1 MSAPSATPH
10 PNPPPQG
17 GRGKNGAQADTAVNQ
32 PSDPSGFSVYLQP
45 NVLIV
50 FAMGFASGLPL
61 LLTLSTLSL
70 WLAEAGIDKTTI
82 GLFALVGLP
91 YSIKFLWSPVIDR
104 MPLPPF
110 TTLLGRR
117 RGWAIA
123 IQALLILAIL
133 AMALTDPRIDA
144 GMTALAALAIAFLS
158 ASQDI
163 VIDAYRIE
171 ILSEREQGAGAA
183 ATQAGYRLGLL
194 ASGAGALFIADAFGW
209 FAAFV
214 AMAVLMGISMLV
226 VLIAPEPAVDPGAA
240 EPRSDRRSAR
250 VLAQLKLAVFDPL
263 AEFFTR
269 SGWLPILAF
278 ILLYKFGDA
287 FAGVM
292 ANPFYVEMG
301 FTKTE
306 IASVSKV
313 FGLVATLA
321 GVFIG
326 GAVVARIGVLRAL
339 LWCGILQMLS
349 NLMFAAQA
357 IAGHNILV
365 LFATIGLENFSGGMG
380 SAAFVA
386 YLSILCNVAYTA
398 TQYALLS
405 SFMAFGRTALSST
418 SGWLADHVD
427 WVLFFVTSTVLAV
440 PGLLLLLWMM
450 RRYPVAA
457 MTPAPAP
464 VASE

>member
-1 MSAPSATPH
+1 MATSTESPL
-10 PNPPPQG
+10 
-17 GRGKNGAQADTAVNQ
+17 
-32 PSDPSGFSVYLQP
+32 SGFAVYFKP
-45 NVLIV
+45 RIFII

-104 MPLPPF
+104 MPLPPL

-117 RGWAIA
+117 RGWCIA
-123 IQALLILAIL
+123 IQALLIVAIL
-133 AMALTDPRIDA
+133 AMAMTDPRIDA
-144 GMTALAALAIAFLS
+144 GATAVAALAIAFLS

-183 ATQAGYRLGLL
+183 ATQAGYRIGLL
-194 ASGAGALFIADAFGW
+194 ASGAGALFVASAFGW
-209 FAAFV
+209 FLAFV
-214 AMAVLMGISMLV
+214 AMAALMGLGMLV
-226 VLIAPEPAVDPGAA
+226 VLIAPEPAVDAGTA
-240 EPRSDRRSAR
+240 EPAGPALAHR
-250 VLAQLKLAVFDPL
+250 VLAQLKRAVLDPL
-263 AEFFTR
+263 IEFFSR
-269 SGWLPILAF
+269 SGWLPILGF

-301 FTKTE
+301 FTKVE
-306 IASVSKV
+306 IASVSKI
-313 FGLVATLA
+313 FGLLATLA
-321 GVFIG
+321 GVFVG

-357 IAGHNILV
+357 LAGHDILV

-386 YLSILCNVAYTA
+386 YLSVLCNLAYTA

-405 SFMAFGRTALSST
+405 SFMAFGRTVLSSS
-418 SGWLADHVD
+418 SGWLADQVD
-427 WVLFFVTSTVLAV
+427 WVLFFVTSTVLAL

-450 RRYPVAA
+450 RRYPVPRA
-457 MTPAPAP
+457 PAPAP
-464 VASE
+464 VS

>member
-1 MSAPSATPH
+1 MAT
-10 PNPPPQG
+10 
-17 GRGKNGAQADTAVNQ
+17 AQ
-32 PSDPSGFSVYLQP
+32 SSESGFSVYLRRR
-45 NVLIV
+45 VLIV

-82 GLFALVGLP
+82 GLFALVGVP
-91 YSIKFLWSPVIDR
+91 YSVKFLWSPVIDR
-104 MPLPPF
+104 VPLPPL
-110 TTLLGRR
+110 TTVLGRR
-117 RGWAIA
+117 RGWCIA

-133 AMALTDPRIDA
+133 FMAMTDPRIDPSQ
-144 GMTALAALAIAFLS
+144 TALAALAIAFLS

-171 ILSEREQGAGAA
+171 ILNEHEQGAGAA
-183 ATQAGYRLGLL
+183 ATQAGYRIGLL
-194 ASGAGALFIADAFGW
+194 ASGAGALFIASGFGW
-209 FAAFV
+209 FTAFV
-214 AMAVLMGISMLV
+214 AMALLMGLSMVV
-226 VLIAPEPAVDPGAA
+226 VLLAPEPAVYTADLNQAA
-240 EPRSDRRSAR
+240 KRHGLLGHFKVA
-250 VLAQLKLAVFDPL
+250 VLDPL
-263 AEFFTR
+263 ADFFSR
-269 SGWLPILAF
+269 SGWAPILGF

-292 ANPFYVEMG
+292 ANPFYIEMG
-301 FTKTE
+301 FTKVE

-313 FGLVATLA
+313 FGLAATLA

-349 NLMFAAQA
+349 NLMFAVQA
-357 IAGHNILV
+357 KAGHDIVVLV
-365 LFATIGLENFSGGMG
+365 ATIGLENFSGGMG

-386 YLSILCNVAYTA
+386 YLSVLCNVAYTA

-405 SFMAFGRTALSST
+405 SFMAFGRTVLSST
-418 SGWLADHVD
+418 SGWVAVYLHD
-427 WVLFFVTSTVLAV
+427 WALFFVTSTVLAV

-450 RRYPVAA
+450 RRFPSE
-457 MTPAPAP
+457 PAKSLKAEQ
-464 VASE
+464 AG

>member
-1 MSAPSATPH
+1 MRASTPH
-10 PNPPPQG
+10 SNPPPQG
-17 GRGKNGAQADTAVNQ
+17 GGETAASSRG
-32 PSDPSGFSVYLQP
+32 SDLTGFSVYLRP
-45 NVLIV
+45 RVLIV

-104 MPLPPF
+104 VPLPPL

-117 RGWAIA
+117 RGWCFA
-123 IQALLILAIL
+123 IQALLMVAIM
-133 AMALTDPRIDA
+133 AMATTDPRVDA
-144 GMTALAALAIAFLS
+144 GATALAALSIAFLS

-194 ASGAGALFIADAFGW
+194 ASGAGALFIASAFGW
-209 FAAFV
+209 YAAFL
-214 AMAVLMGISMLV
+214 AMAALMAANMLV
-226 VLIAPEPAVDPGAA
+226 VLIAPEPKVEAVSAQ
-240 EPRSDRRSAR
+240 PRSDRPAAR
-250 VLAQLKLAVFDPL
+250 FLAQLKLAVFDPL
-263 AEFFTR
+263 AEFFSR

-301 FTKTE
+301 FTKVE

-313 FGLVATLA
+313 FGLLATLA

-326 GAVVARIGVLRAL
+326 GALVARIGVLRAL

-357 IAGHNILV
+357 LAGHDIVV

-386 YLSILCNVAYTA
+386 YLSVLCNIAYTA

-405 SFMAFGRTALSST
+405 SFMAFGRTFLSSS
-418 SGWLADHVD
+418 SGWIADHVD
-427 WVLFFVTSTVLAV
+427 WVQFFVLSTFLAV
-440 PGLLLLLWMM
+440 PGLMLLIWMM
-450 RRYPVAA
+450 RRYP
-457 MTPAPAP
+457 APSGGALAP
-464 VASE
+464 VAD

>member
-1 MSAPSATPH
+1 MATP
-10 PNPPPQG
+10 
-17 GRGKNGAQADTAVNQ
+17 AQ
-32 PSDPSGFSVYLQP
+32 SSSSGFAVYLRRRM
-45 NVLIV
+45 LIV

-82 GLFALVGLP
+82 GLFALVGVP
-91 YSIKFLWSPVIDR
+91 YSVKIKWSPVRDR
-104 MPLPPF
+104 VPLPPL
-110 TTLLGRR
+110 TTVLGRR
-117 RGWAIA
+117 RGWCIA
-123 IQALLILAIL
+123 IQALLVAAIL
-133 AMALTDPRIDA
+133 FMAMSDPRVDP
-144 GMTALAALAIAFLS
+144 GQTALAARAIAFLS

-171 ILSEREQGAGAA
+171 ILNEHEQGAGAA
-183 ATQAGYRLGLL
+183 ATQAGYRIGLL
-194 ASGAGALFIADAFGW
+194 ASGAGALFIASAFGW

-214 AMAVLMGISMLV
+214 AMALLMGLSMVV
-226 VLIAPEPAVDPGAA
+226 VLLAPEPAIQLTEISP
-240 EPRSDRRSAR
+240 DRHG
-250 VLAQLKLAVFDPL
+250 VLAHLKLAVIDPL
-263 AEFFTR
+263 AEFFSR
-269 SGWLPILAF
+269 SGWAPILGF

-292 ANPFYVEMG
+292 ANPFYIEMG
-301 FTKTE
+301 FTKVE

-313 FGLVATLA
+313 FGLAATLA

-349 NLMFAAQA
+349 NLMFAVQA
-357 IAGHNILV
+357 KAGHDIVV
-365 LFATIGLENFSGGMG
+365 LFSTIGLENFSGGMG

-386 YLSILCNVAYTA
+386 YLSVLCNVAYTA

-405 SFMAFGRTALSST
+405 SFMAFGRTVLSSS
-418 SGWLADHVD
+418 SGWVAVHLQD
-427 WVLFFVTSTVLAV
+427 WALFFVTSTILAL

-450 RRYPVAA
+450 RRYPAPPGA
-457 MTPAPAP
+457 APATAL
-464 VASE
+464 VSD

>member
-1 MSAPSATPH
+1 MPIAEQH
-10 PNPPPQG
+10 
-17 GRGKNGAQADTAVNQ
+17 
-32 PSDPSGFSVYLQP
+32 SGFSVYLKP
-45 NVLIV
+45 RLLII
-50 FAMGFASGLPL
+50 FAMGVASGLPL

-91 YSIKFLWSPVIDR
+91 YSVKFLWSPVIDR
-104 MPLPPF
+104 MPLPPL

-117 RGWAIA
+117 RGWCVA
-123 IQALLILAIL
+123 IQALLIVAIL
-133 AMALTDPRIDA
+133 AMAMTDPRVDA
-144 GMTALAALAIAFLS
+144 GETALAALAIAFLS

-183 ATQAGYRLGLL
+183 ATQAGYGLGRL
-194 ASGAGALFIADAFGW
+194 ASGAGALFLASAFGW
-209 FAAFV
+209 YLAFV
-214 AMAVLMGISMLV
+214 AMAVLIGLGMLV
-226 VLIAPEPAVDPGAA
+226 VLIAPEPVVDAGDAD
-240 EPRSDRRSAR
+240 PRSPRLPGR
-250 VLAQLKLAVFDPL
+250 VPAQLKRAVFDPL
-263 AEFFTR
+263 AEFFSR
-269 SGWLPILAF
+269 SGWLAILGF

-301 FTKTE
+301 FTKVE
-306 IASVSKV
+306 IASVSKA
-313 FGLVATLA
+313 FGLLATLG
-321 GVFIG
+321 GVFVG
-326 GAVVARIGVLRAL
+326 GAVVARIGILRAL

-357 IAGHNILV
+357 LAGHDILV

-386 YLSILCNVAYTA
+386 YLSVLCNLAYTA

-405 SFMAFGRTALSST
+405 SFMAFGRTALSSS
-418 SGWLADHVD
+418 SGWLASHVG
-427 WVLFFVTSTVLAV
+427 WVLFFVISTGLAL
-440 PGLLLLLWMM
+440 PGLLLLIWMM
-450 RRYPVAA
+450 RRYPVPRA
-457 MTPAPAP
+457 TAPAL
-464 VASE
+464 VSD

>member
-1 MSAPSATPH
+1 
-10 PNPPPQG
+10 
-17 GRGKNGAQADTAVNQ
+17 
-32 PSDPSGFSVYLQP
+32 
-45 NVLIV
+45 
-50 FAMGFASGLPL
+50 
-61 LLTLSTLSL
+61 
-70 WLAEAGIDKTTI
+70 
-82 GLFALVGLP
+82 
-91 YSIKFLWSPVIDR
+91 
-104 MPLPPF
+104 
-110 TTLLGRR
+110 
-117 RGWAIA
+117 
-123 IQALLILAIL
+123 
-133 AMALTDPRIDA
+133 
-144 GMTALAALAIAFLS
+144 LAIAFLS

-171 ILSEREQGAGAA
+171 ILGEREQGAGAA
-183 ATQAGYRLGLL
+183 ATQAGYRVGLL
-194 ASGAGALFIADAFGW
+194 ASGAGALFIASAFGW
-209 FAAFV
+209 YAAFL
-214 AMAVLMGISMLV
+214 AMAALMGLSMLI
-226 VLIAPEPAVDPGAA
+226 VLIAPEPAVDAGVAAHRGDPLGA
-240 EPRSDRRSAR
+240 RIF
-250 VLAQLKLAVFDPL
+250 AQLKLAVVDPL
-263 AEFFTR
+263 AEFFSR

-301 FTKTE
+301 FTKVE

-313 FGLVATLA
+313 FGLLATLA

-357 IAGHNILV
+357 LAGHDIVV

-386 YLSILCNVAYTA
+386 YLSMLCNLAYTA

-418 SGWLADHVD
+418 SGWLAAHVD
-427 WVLFFVTSTVLAV
+427 WVLFFAISTALAL

-450 RRYPVAA
+450 RRYPAPRMSPAA
-457 MTPAPAP
+457 AP
-464 VASE
+464 SE

>member
-1 MSAPSATPH
+1 MATP
-10 PNPPPQG
+10 
-17 GRGKNGAQADTAVNQ
+17 AQSSEA
-32 PSDPSGFSVYLQP
+32 GFSVYLRRR
-45 NVLIV
+45 VLIV

-82 GLFALVGLP
+82 GLFALVGVP
-91 YSIKFLWSPVIDR
+91 YSVKFLWSPVIDR
-104 MPLPPF
+104 VPLPPL
-110 TTLLGRR
+110 TTVLGRR
-117 RGWAIA
+117 RGWCIA

-133 AMALTDPRIDA
+133 AMAMTDPRIDPSQ
-144 GMTALAALAIAFLS
+144 TALAALAIAFLS

-171 ILSEREQGAGAA
+171 ILNEHEQGAGAA
-183 ATQAGYRLGLL
+183 ATQAGYRIGLL
-194 ASGAGALFIADAFGW
+194 ASGAGALFIASGFGW
-209 FAAFV
+209 FTAFV
-214 AMAVLMGISMLV
+214 AMALLMGLSMVV
-226 VLIAPEPAVDPGAA
+226 VLLAPEPAVYTADLNQATKRHGLLGHFKVA
-240 EPRSDRRSAR
+240 
-250 VLAQLKLAVFDPL
+250 VLDPL
-263 AEFFTR
+263 ADFFSR
-269 SGWLPILAF
+269 SGWAPILAF

-292 ANPFYVEMG
+292 ANPFYIEMG
-301 FTKTE
+301 FTKVE

-313 FGLVATLA
+313 FGLAATLA

-349 NLMFAAQA
+349 NLMFAVQA
-357 IAGHNILV
+357 KAGHDIVV

-386 YLSILCNVAYTA
+386 YLSVLCNVAYTA

-405 SFMAFGRTALSST
+405 SFMAFGRTVLSST
-418 SGWLADHVD
+418 SGWVAVYLHD
-427 WVLFFVTSTVLAV
+427 WALFFVASTVLAV

-450 RRYPVAA
+450 RRF
-457 MTPAPAP
+457 PAEPAKSLK
-464 VASE
+464 AEQAG

>member
-1 MSAPSATPH
+1 M
-10 PNPPPQG
+10 
-17 GRGKNGAQADTAVNQ
+17 V
-32 PSDPSGFSVYLQP
+32 
-45 NVLIV
+45 
-50 FAMGFASGLPL
+50 
-61 LLTLSTLSL
+61 
-70 WLAEAGIDKTTI
+70 
-82 GLFALVGLP
+82 
-91 YSIKFLWSPVIDR
+91 
-104 MPLPPF
+104 
-110 TTLLGRR
+110 
-117 RGWAIA
+117 AIM
-123 IQALLILAIL
+123 
-133 AMALTDPRIDA
+133 AMATTDPRVDA
-144 GMTALAALAIAFLS
+144 GATALAALAIAFLS

-194 ASGAGALFIADAFGW
+194 ASGAGALFIASAFGW
-209 FAAFV
+209 HAAFL
-214 AMAVLMGISMLV
+214 AMAALMAANMLV
-226 VLIAPEPAVDPGAA
+226 VLIAPEPKVEAVSAQ
-240 EPRSDRRSAR
+240 PRSDRPAAR
-250 VLAQLKLAVFDPL
+250 FLAQLKLAVFDPL
-263 AEFFTR
+263 AEFFSR

-278 ILLYKFGDA
+278 ILFYKFGDA

-301 FTKTE
+301 FTKVE

-313 FGLVATLA
+313 FGLLATLA

-357 IAGHNILV
+357 LAGHDIVV

-386 YLSILCNVAYTA
+386 YLSVLCNIAYTA

-405 SFMAFGRTALSST
+405 SFMAFGRTFLSSS
-418 SGWLADHVD
+418 SGWIADHVD
-427 WVLFFVTSTVLAV
+427 WVQFFVLSTFLAV
-440 PGLLLLLWMM
+440 PGLLLLIWMM

-457 MTPAPAP
+457 PMAPAP